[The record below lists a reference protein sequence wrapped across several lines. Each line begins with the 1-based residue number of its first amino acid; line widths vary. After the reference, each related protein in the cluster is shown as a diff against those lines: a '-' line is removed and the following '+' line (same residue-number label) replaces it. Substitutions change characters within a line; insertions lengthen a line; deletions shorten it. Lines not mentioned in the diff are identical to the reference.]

1 MDSATKT
8 RSVATGMPDPLP
20 KSVWKKPVSS
30 LLSPTVLRVVLWISV
45 AMVVLAI
52 VLPLPSFDRA
62 VLGVAWLGPVLWI
75 PRQLERI
82 ARSAEEDRWARSR
95 RYNRLRGVVS
105 IFIDEVKRLNWLS
118 VDAKRG
124 LRDGTK
130 VDGEMRVIEER
141 LHNLV
146 GEMKVVAGVADG
158 EG

>member
-1 MDSATKT
+1 MDSATET
-8 RSVATGMPDPLP
+8 PIVATGDVTTLP
-20 KSVWKKPVSS
+20 KSIWKRPVSS

-45 AMVVLAI
+45 GMVVLSI

-62 VLGVAWLGPVLWI
+62 VLGVAWLGPILWI

-82 ARSAEEDRWARSR
+82 ARNAEADRWARSR

-124 LRDGTK
+124 LREEAK
-130 VDGEMRVIEER
+130 VDSEMDLIEER
-141 LHNLV
+141 LHFLI
-146 GEMKVVAGVADG
+146 GEMRSVAGVSDEA
-158 EG
+158 E